1 MRWHCV
7 KVHCSD
13 IPSQQRGFFLFA
25 GQGKGYIH
33 RNRELLR
40 GIFESARDVLAE
52 VYLDDADSGN

>member
-1 MRWHCV
+1 MRRHCV
-7 KVHCSD
+7 KVHRSD
-13 IPSQQRGFFLFA
+13 IPSQQGFFSFA

-52 VYLDDADSGN
+52 VYLDYAGSGN